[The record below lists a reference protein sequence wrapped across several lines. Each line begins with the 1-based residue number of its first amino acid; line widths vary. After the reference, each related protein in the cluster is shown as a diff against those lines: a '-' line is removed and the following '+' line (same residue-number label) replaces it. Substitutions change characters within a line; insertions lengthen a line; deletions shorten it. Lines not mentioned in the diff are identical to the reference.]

1 LSAGSVTQGDV
12 PTGWTV
18 DTARTLSSQNS
29 APWRQ
34 VFATCIGL
42 AALRDPLGQPPP
54 GLALHESPDFMG
66 SPQPNL
72 TEIGSTTAE
81 YSSSVPVRTEL
92 AELANPK
99 FPGCLGRAYA
109 QTVGGG
115 GSAGAAVSP
124 LTLEQVPGVISDGYR
139 VTISAAGSQ
148 DTIDIDYVVISGGRI
163 TSQLVGMS
171 VGRSFPSLVTA
182 SATYSL
188 ERRLAAAS
196 PS

>member
-1 LSAGSVTQGDV
+1 
-12 PTGWTV
+12 
-18 DTARTLSSQNS
+18 
-29 APWRQ
+29 

-54 GLALHESPDFMG
+54 TLALQESPDFMG

-72 TEIGSTTAE
+72 TEIGSTTVE
-81 YSSSVPVRTEL
+81 YSSSVPVRTEV

-124 LTLEQVPGVISDGYR
+124 LTLEQVPGVIGNGYR

-148 DTIDIDYVVISGGRI
+148 DTIDIDFVVISGGRI

-182 SATYSL
+182 AATYSL